1 MGHFTRRLIERR
13 ESEIMIDYLSNK
25 YNYMLQN
32 GDPRVAHLPLME
44 NPILNTISVL
54 LYLYIVKIAGPAFMK
69 DRKPYE
75 FRRILFIYNMV
86 LVALSGWMFYELWQL
101 DGGM

>member
-1 MGHFTRRLIERR
+1 M
-13 ESEIMIDYLSNK
+13 
-25 YNYMLQN
+25 
-32 GDPRVAHLPLME
+32 AHLPLME

-86 LVALSGWMFYELWQL
+86 LVALSGWMFYEVRFTTSDFECSSNLV
-101 DGGM
+101 DF

>member
-1 MGHFTRRLIERR
+1 M
-13 ESEIMIDYLSNK
+13 D
-25 YNYMLQN
+25 
-32 GDPRVAHLPLME
+32 

-75 FRRILFIYNMV
+75 FRKTLFCYNML
-86 LVALSGWMFYELWQL
+86 LVGLSGWMFYEVSFESV
-101 DGGM
+101 